1 MKKSFL
7 SSPTTN
13 EIIIVIIATII
24 SINVIVLAFP
34 ILAQNLVKK
43 AMIVGNLIAL
53 VLFVFYINN
62 NRKNNRPRRSNNS
75 SNHSSGNPS
84 ETGNS
89 SSSNLDTT
97 TTKTNEDR
105 LSSEQLRHL
114 SAPITQEDLS
124 KYLQE
129 YLPKYLQ
136 EHLPKYLEVLK
147 KEDVTQDEKIR
158 ELEDINREL
167 EDINREKDEKI
178 REKDEKIR
186 EKDEKIRELE
196 DIIKGFQDNIEK
208 LVYEFNERN
217 KDHFAHR
224 DFQFLKLNP
233 PSVHGQSNLSGSTIV
248 QLVSAKE
255 DEASYLKIKVDQ
267 ENWLFPNIFSERV
280 DRIISSLKT
289 SIFTNDCNSN
299 NPRLKRPAKL
309 KLKDAESGIWEIAE
323 PGEFI

>member
-158 ELEDINREL
+158 EKDEKIREL
-167 EDINREKDEKI
+167 EDIN
-178 REKDEKIR
+178 R